1 MSEKDNAIQQI
12 AGAIIESIKSRKS
25 AVVFVRCPDP
35 TSLADAEQTLSAF
48 NSHIRWISARL
59 TAGNTMNRLN
69 NLKNEDPRTVV
80 LVHPVEEAALRAL
93 NDERSQYDAA
103 RIRSVFLLT
112 SGDVRQYART
122 FSNFWNNRDCFAAW
136 PAFMDTKENAEDP
149 TESYENRASRGIV
162 QRVEAALNLPAGY
175 ERGKAVFTACR
186 DAFYSGNPIPASQ
199 HMVEAISDLREEGKA
214 SELAEAFEILG
225 SVAETRNDLE
235 RAYDWF
241 NEAMRFWQQSGA
253 PEGMAGIYARVGA
266 LAYRLD
272 DIDTASRN
280 LEQAVEIEE
289 TLGNSMRL
297 CDVYRHMGMI
307 REREDALTDAE
318 RFYNRAEK
326 LADEIGDDI
335 RMAKTL
341 HHQARLQERY
351 ERWSEARDIYNRAL
365 TLKEKHQD
373 RAGMAATYHQLG
385 NIYYR
390 RAEHDQ
396 SMSHYEKAIALEQEL
411 GDEQGLAA
419 SLMQLAHVAEERFQH
434 HIAYGAL
441 YKARPILRKL
451 HSPLVSE
458 LEKRIARVAKLMTMR
473 EIRGIED
480 DIAKES
486 GAVATNEE
494 EEGEDQLQFVTSKGV
509 KTQEDF
515 AEELAAFKDNISNEE
530 E

>member
-1 MSEKDNAIQQI
+1 MSEKDIAIQQI
-12 AGAIIESIKSRKS
+12 AGAIIEAIKGRKS

-35 TSLADAEQTLSAF
+35 TSLADAEATLSAF
-48 NSHIRWISARL
+48 SSHIRWVSARL
-59 TAGNTMNRLN
+59 TVGNTMNRLT
-69 NLKNEDPRTVV
+69 NLKDEDPRTVV
-80 LVHPVEEAALRAL
+80 VVHPVKEDALRIL
-93 NDERSQYDAA
+93 NEERSVFNASRMRA
-103 RIRSVFLLT
+103 VFLLT
-112 SGDVRQYART
+112 SGDVRNYARL
-122 FSNFWNNRDCFAAW
+122 FPKFWNDRECFAAW
-136 PAFMDTKENAEDP
+136 PSFMEADENEPGSP
-149 TESYENRASRGIV
+149 TESYESRVSRGLD
-162 QRVEAALNLPAGY
+162 QRVETALNLPPGF

-186 DAFYSGNPIPASQ
+186 DAFHSGNPGPASK
-199 HMVEAISDLREEGKA
+199 HMVEAIAELREEGKA

-225 SVAETRNDLE
+225 SVAETRNDLD

-241 NEAMRFWQQSGA
+241 NEALRFWQQSGS

-272 DIDTASRN
+272 DIETASRN

-289 TLGNSMRL
+289 TLGNSIRL

-326 LADEIGDDI
+326 LAEEIGDDI
-335 RMAKTL
+335 RLAKTL
-341 HHQARLQERY
+341 HHLARLQERY

-373 RAGMAATYHQLG
+373 RPGMAATYHQLG

-396 SMSHYEKAIALEQEL
+396 SMSHYEKAITLEEEL

-434 HIAYGAL
+434 HIAYKAL
-441 YKARPILRKL
+441 FKARPLLRKL
-451 HSPLVSE
+451 HSPLISE
-458 LEKRIARVAKLMTMR
+458 LEKRITRVAKLMTMR

-480 DIAKES
+480 DIAKEQ
-486 GAVATNEE
+486 GQTTEEEETETNEE
-494 EEGEDQLQFVTSKGV
+494 LRFVTSKGV
-509 KTQEDF
+509 KTQDDF
-515 AEELAAFKDNISNEE
+515 AEELAAFKEDIAEE